1 MDGHRAPVPGATPP
15 TPPGTTLPSTT
26 PPSTTPASAIPR
38 ASGGGAGGGMG
49 GADGGG
55 GGGAAAGAA
64 AGAGAGV
71 RAGPDRDKEVQAEVV
86 NYMAAQAV
94 AAAKAAVEAASAA
107 GSGDADLRR
116 RRGSWNAIKQ
126 AMEAPAGSSVPGR
139 PPSLLVCGESTWADV
154 AAGRPASVQ
163 ASGRAR
169 DARRPSVAAI
179 REGVLRCV
187 GNCPRA
193 SGCDY
198 CAQRAQL
205 LGWRDHMLDLMRRD
219 LQAEAEAK
227 AGAEAK

>member
-1 MDGHRAPVPGATPP
+1 M
-15 TPPGTTLPSTT
+15 
-26 PPSTTPASAIPR
+26 
-38 ASGGGAGGGMG
+38 
-49 GADGGG
+49 
-55 GGGAAAGAA
+55 
-64 AGAGAGV
+64 
-71 RAGPDRDKEVQAEVV
+71 
-86 NYMAAQAV
+86 
-94 AAAKAAVEAASAA
+94 
-107 GSGDADLRR
+107 
-116 RRGSWNAIKQ
+116 
-126 AMEAPAGSSVPGR
+126 PGR
-139 PPSLLVCGESTWADV
+139 PPSLLVCGESSWADV

-219 LQAEAEAK
+219 LQAKAEAEAEAEAK